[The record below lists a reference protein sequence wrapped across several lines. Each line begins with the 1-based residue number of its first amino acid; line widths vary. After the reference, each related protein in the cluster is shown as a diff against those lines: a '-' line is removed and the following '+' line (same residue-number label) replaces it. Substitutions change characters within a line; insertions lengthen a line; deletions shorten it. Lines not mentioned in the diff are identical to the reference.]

1 MGLFV
6 NKLKLRAAAGSM
18 QQFTCKVNDIFPE
31 EVGSE
36 VVEATTTFLYLQMA
50 DEILGRRFASRL
62 AGCLIE
68 RVAIS
73 PEELKKRVIQLSANV
88 ENRGRHEEFHVYIT
102 RLVGC
107 LLQEAGCPSDDPEVL
122 RDCFIR
128 FQEAVSPMKEHFEGI
143 KNQNTWV
150 LRRAA

>member
-1 MGLFV
+1 MGLFI

-18 QQFTCKVNDIFPE
+18 QQFCCKVCDIFPE
-31 EVGSE
+31 EVSSE

-50 DEILGRRFASRL
+50 NEILGRRFAARL

-68 RVAIS
+68 RVVGS
-73 PEELKKRVIQLSANV
+73 PEELKRRVIQLSTTV

-107 LLQEAGCPSDDPEVL
+107 LLKEAGCPSDDPEVL
-122 RDCFIR
+122 RDCFIQ
-128 FQEAVSPMKEHFEGI
+128 FQEAVSPMQEHFEGI

>member
-1 MGLFV
+1 MWLFIS
-6 NKLKLRAAAGSM
+6 KLKLRAAAGSM
-18 QQFTCKVNDIFPE
+18 HQFCGKVSDIFPE
-31 EVGSE
+31 EVSRE
-36 VVEATTTFLYLQMA
+36 VVESTTTFLYLQMA
-50 DEILGRRFASRL
+50 NEILGRRFASRL

-68 RVAIS
+68 RVAAS
-73 PEELKKRVIQLSANV
+73 PEALKKRVIQLSSRV
-88 ENRGRHEEFHVYIT
+88 ENRGRHEEFHEYIT

-107 LLQEAGCPSDDPEVL
+107 LLTEAGCPSDDPEVL
-122 RDCFIR
+122 RDCFIV